1 MRWALIALA
10 PVAAAAQDERMPLS
24 FEAGTGRH
32 EVAPDA
38 LESVEWTE
46 EKGLQLCPTAAA
58 EGAITAFTEAHRGEI
73 ATIAIGETEV
83 LRIELVEPYAGGCIG
98 WAVHPVVAANYITM
112 LTGEAPRMPLP
123 AEATGE

>member
-1 MRWALIALA
+1 MRWALLALL
-10 PVAAAAQDERMPLS
+10 PCAAWAQDERMPLS
-24 FEAGTGRH
+24 FEAGLDRH

-38 LESVEWTE
+38 LESVDWTE
-46 EKGLQLCPTAAA
+46 EKGLQLCPSEPAQGEIA
-58 EGAITAFTEAHRGEI
+58 AFTEEHQGEI

-98 WAVHPVVAANYITM
+98 WAVHPVVAANYIAM
-112 LTGEAPRMPLP
+112 LTGEAPRTPLP